1 MTLSATSRRLKRK
14 KNPDPLGLSKELPLV
29 SKRQDDHLGDRVP
42 NDWLEAVAIFLA
54 LVGITGAG
62 IALYYLS
69 QQV

>member
-1 MTLSATSRRLKRK
+1 MTSLRRSK
-14 KNPDPLGLSKELPLV
+14 KKQNPDPLGLSV

-54 LVGITGAG
+54 LIGITGAG
-62 IALYYLS
+62 IALYHLS